1 RTIDE
6 KNRIAIPAKLRDSLG
21 SKFYITIGLDD
32 VVDLR
37 SEETFMTF
45 SNKLIA
51 QSQFSKHIPQSSTIH
66 HYYTLLRFY
75 WNNKN
80 A

>member
-1 RTIDE
+1 MFGEFTRTIDE
-6 KNRIAIPAKLRDSLG
+6 KNRIAIPAKLRDRLRQ

-32 VVDLR
+32 VVELR

-51 QSQFSKHIPQSSTIH
+51 QSQFR
-66 HYYTLLRFY
+66 LRRLV
-75 WNNKN
+75 
-80 A
+80 